1 MTTWAMGT
9 LLKRNGHTIAEVNS
23 ISAVEITLE
32 TMDTTTLNST
42 SGFREFIG
50 THFSGGDVTLECNYD
65 PSDADGQ
72 GGLKA
77 DQVAKIVQS
86 FELVFPP
93 ETGTT
98 VAFSGVITKWGIGD
112 VKVDGKVGL
121 KVTIKVS
128 GEITV
133 NQLESEGLTT
143 TFFSI
148 SADADISP
156 DPANDVYEYIATV
169 LDEITSVTV
178 TPYAATGVITVNGA
192 VVTSGQASTAITL
205 GAKGSITDITI
216 TQKDTGKV
224 PLAYVIH
231 LFRAAA

>member
-9 LLKRNGHTIAEVNS
+9 LLKRDGHTIGSVNS

-50 THFSGGDVTLECNYD
+50 TLYSGGEVTLECNYD

-77 DQVAKIVQS
+77 DQVAKLVQS
-86 FELVFPP
+86 FELIFPA

-98 VAFSGVITKWGIGD
+98 VTFNGVITKWGIGD
-112 VKVDGKVGL
+112 VKVDGKVAL
-121 KVTIKVS
+121 TVVIKIS
-128 GEITV
+128 GEVTV
-133 NQLESEGLTT
+133 NQTESDGLTT
-143 TFFSI
+143 DYFTI
-148 SADADISP
+148 SESAVVSP

-169 LDEITSVTV
+169 LTGVSSVTV
-178 TPYAATGVITVNGA
+178 TPHGTGVITVNGA
-192 VVTSGQASTAITL
+192 AVTSGAASTAIAL
-205 GAKGSITDITI
+205 GAAGSITDITI
-216 TQKDTGKV
+216 SQKDTGKV
-224 PLAYVIH
+224 PVSYVIH
-231 LFRAAA
+231 VFRAAS